1 MTHTPHPS
9 ALQIVWPS
17 GRLVLQNFILPLIIK
32 SMSIAYMKGQAFRFL
47 GQLGRGSPHTSGSL
61 TFRQRRTLLQ
71 LSPCLFLSYRSS
83 GYGGMGCHLAP
94 GLSSYSSTRISELL
108 TSHHGRVSPCL
119 WAAQPVSRLH
129 LYSPLHL
136 PDLTSQACQFPNTIN
151 YDVMK

>member
-1 MTHTPHPS
+1 MTHTPHSS

-47 GQLGRGSPHTSGSL
+47 CQLGRGSPHTSGSL
-61 TFRQRRTLLQ
+61 TFRQRRMLLQ
-71 LSPCLFLSYRSS
+71 LSPCLFLSYGSS

-108 TSHHGRVSPCL
+108 TSHHGRGVPMFVSSPAHQSFASL
-119 WAAQPVSRLH
+119 LTFSPSWLDFSSLSVS
-129 LYSPLHL
+129 
-136 PDLTSQACQFPNTIN
+136 
-151 YDVMK
+151 